1 MNVYSLVFFF
11 GQKLYTE
18 KLDFPWWQN
27 KTTTY
32 EEKETKTNGFQ
43 WRIISSREKPSDLG
57 VLSESKINKTR
68 EKK

>member
-43 WRIISSREKPSDLG
+43 W
-57 VLSESKINKTR
+57 
-68 EKK
+68 